1 MEIYFFILDYSIFS
15 SFDLILIEVMQKFLY
30 VSFIVF
36 FSSALEGEIEE
47 RLDIDIYSNISYL
60 KIEIK

>member
-1 MEIYFFILDYSIFS
+1 
-15 SFDLILIEVMQKFLY
+15 MQKFLY
-30 VSFIVF
+30 VFFIVF
-36 FSSALEGEIEE
+36 FSSALKGEIEG